1 VALLVTHPFLDHP
14 GPLPIVHRGGALEAD
29 ENTWAAFEQA
39 VALGYRYVET
49 DVRATAD
56 GVLLAF
62 HDASLSRVTDRD
74 GVVRRLPWAEVGQ
87 ARVRGRERIPTLVD
101 LLAEFPEIRF
111 NLDAKDASTLRPLA
125 RLLRDPTTLARV
137 CVGSFSDRRLA
148 WLRTALGDDVCTSL
162 APREVF
168 RLKRAAVTG
177 RRIAVPRSARCVQ
190 VPVGPG
196 FAPLLDRRFVDAA
209 HAHGL
214 AVHAWTID
222 RPEDMER
229 LLDIGV
235 DGIMTDRPVE
245 LRRDLVQRG
254 QWAGMMPP

>member
-1 VALLVTHPFLDHP
+1 VALLTHPFLDHP

-162 APREVF
+162 ATCEVL
-168 RLKRAAVTG
+168 RLKRASLVGG
-177 RRIAVPRSARCVQ
+177 RVELPRSARCVQ
-190 VPVGPG
+190 VPLGPRV
-196 FAPLLDRRFVDAA
+196 APLLDQRFVEAA
-209 HAHGL
+209 HSHGL

-222 RPEDMER
+222 RTADMER
-229 LLDIGV
+229 LLDMGV
-235 DGIMTDRPVE
+235 DGIMTDRPGE
-245 LRRDLVQRG
+245 LRRVLVRRG
-254 QWAGMMPP
+254 QWPGTTTP